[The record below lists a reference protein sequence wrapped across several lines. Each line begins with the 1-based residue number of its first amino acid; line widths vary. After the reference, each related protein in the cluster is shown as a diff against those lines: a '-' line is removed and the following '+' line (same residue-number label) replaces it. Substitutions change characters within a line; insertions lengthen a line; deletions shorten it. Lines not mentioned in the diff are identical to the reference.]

1 MIKVIKFKKHKRVS
15 NRKLNQANINKNK
28 LKFEEKNKVFITL
41 FSLLSILLGC
51 IIFKNNKIIPINEL
65 DSFIEFIQSNN
76 FASLLIQFTKYEIV
90 FFILEFFIGTSIIGM
105 PLVII
110 PPIIKCFFIG
120 YLSSYMYNQYSVKGI
135 LFCLILIYPYFA
147 VTTSSLIFAADESIY
162 MSKYLFDIAV
172 KKNAYNNTSIKLYMV
187 RIMFLILL
195 NLIFTIINSF
205 LLSSIGNRFNFN

>member
-15 NRKLNQANINKNK
+15 NRKLNQANSNKKK

-51 IIFKNNKIIPINEL
+51 IIFKNNKIIPVNEL
-65 DSFIEFIQSNN
+65 DSFVDFMQSNS
-76 FASLLIQFTKYEIV
+76 FVSILIQFIKYEIV

-162 MSKYLFDIAV
+162 MSKYLFEVAV

>member
-51 IIFKNNKIIPINEL
+51 IIFKNNKIIPVNEL
-65 DSFIEFIQSNN
+65 DSFVDFMQSNS
-76 FASLLIQFTKYEIV
+76 FVSILIQFIKYEIV

-162 MSKYLFDIAV
+162 MSKYLFEVAV

>member
-15 NRKLNQANINKNK
+15 NHKLKQTNSNKNK
-28 LKFEEKNKVFITL
+28 LKFEEKNKIFITL
-41 FSLLSILLGC
+41 FSLLSILSGC

-65 DSFIEFIQSNN
+65 DSFIDFMQCNSFVSI
-76 FASLLIQFTKYEIV
+76 LIQFIKYEIV

-105 PLVII
+105 PLVIT

-135 LFCLILIYPYFA
+135 LFCLILIYPFFA

-172 KKNAYNNTSIKLYMV
+172 KKNAYNNISIKLYMV

>member
-51 IIFKNNKIIPINEL
+51 IIFKNNKIIPVNEL
-65 DSFIEFIQSNN
+65 DSFVDFMQSNS
-76 FASLLIQFTKYEIV
+76 FVSILIQLIKYEIV

-120 YLSSYMYNQYSVKGI
+120 YLSSHMYNQYSVKGI

-162 MSKYLFDIAV
+162 MSKYLFEVAV

-205 LLSSIGNRFNFN
+205 LLSSIGNRFSFN

>member
-41 FSLLSILLGC
+41 FSLLSILSGC

-65 DSFIEFIQSNN
+65 DSFVDFMQSNS
-76 FASLLIQFTKYEIV
+76 FVSILIQFIKYEIV

>member
-65 DSFIEFIQSNN
+65 DSFIEFMQSNN
-76 FASLLIQFTKYEIV
+76 FVSLLIQFTKYEIV

-120 YLSSYMYNQYSVKGI
+120 YLSSYMYNQYNVKGI

-162 MSKYLFDIAV
+162 MSKYLFEVAV

>member
-15 NRKLNQANINKNK
+15 NRKLNQANGNKNK

-65 DSFIEFIQSNN
+65 DSFIEFMQSNS
-76 FASLLIQFTKYEIV
+76 FISILIQFIKYEIV

-120 YLSSYMYNQYSVKGI
+120 YLSSYMYNQ
-135 LFCLILIYPYFA
+135 
-147 VTTSSLIFAADESIY
+147 
-162 MSKYLFDIAV
+162 
-172 KKNAYNNTSIKLYMV
+172 
-187 RIMFLILL
+187 
-195 NLIFTIINSF
+195 
-205 LLSSIGNRFNFN
+205 